1 MVITLHSTNG
11 NILYVAHAV
20 KIVGKS
26 VLQEFLHICLGRCVI
41 SISEL
46 SIAKNGKSLD
56 FFRRRMRIH
65 NYTIKH
71 YSAIKTKPN
80 QTKHLYLQGEFLQP

>member
-1 MVITLHSTNG
+1 MVITLQGTNG

-20 KIVGKS
+20 KIVGIP

-46 SIAKNGKSLD
+46 LIAKNGKSLNVHQKENED
-56 FFRRRMRIH
+56 I
-65 NYTIKH
+65 
-71 YSAIKTKPN
+71 
-80 QTKHLYLQGEFLQP
+80 